1 MVEWA
6 KMEVFMLSSHVILTF
21 LTYFPIYAF
30 LGWCLEVIYASVNT
44 GKFVNRGFLNGAV
57 CPIYGFGAVLLIIF
71 LTPLSNH
78 LPLLFL
84 ASVTIASLLELVGG
98 YMLEKLFHMRW
109 WDYTEEPFNIGG
121 FICLKFSLMWGL
133 AGVFLMKLIQPMIA
147 GILRHLP
154 ATPVLLIICI
164 FYLILITDCL
174 ITIIAIAHLNRDLK
188 QVHDLSRLIRAGS
201 DTLAENLGTFAVDT
215 SEKLDNRKDELAE
228 SLTKE
233 LEELLSHQ
241 TRIRARILKAFPNA
255 KHDRDRR
262 ALDTLRARY
271 EARRKK

>member
-215 SEKLDNRKDELAE
+215 SEKLDNRKDELVE
-228 SLTKE
+228 NLTKE

>member
-57 CPIYGFGAVLLIIF
+57 CPIYGVGAVLLIIF

-215 SEKLDNRKDELAE
+215 SEKLDNRKDELVE
-228 SLTKE
+228 NLTKE

>member
-1 MVEWA
+1 
-6 KMEVFMLSSHVILTF
+6 MLSSHVILTF

-57 CPIYGFGAVLLIIF
+57 CPIYGVGAVLFIIF

-147 GILRHLP
+147 GILSHLP
-154 ATPVLLIICI
+154 TTPVLLIICI

-215 SEKLDNRKDELAE
+215 SEKLDNRKDELVE
-228 SLTKE
+228 NLTKE

>member
-1 MVEWA
+1 
-6 KMEVFMLSSHVILTF
+6 MLSSHVILTF

-57 CPIYGFGAVLLIIF
+57 CPIYGVGAVLLIIF

-133 AGVFLMKLIQPMIA
+133 AGIFLMKLIQPMIA
-147 GILRHLP
+147 GILSHLP
-154 ATPVLLIICI
+154 TTPVLLIICI

-215 SEKLDNRKDELAE
+215 SEKLDNRKDELVE
-228 SLTKE
+228 NLTKE

-241 TRIRARILKAFPNA
+241 TRIRARLLKAFPNA

-262 ALDTLRARY
+262 ALDTLRAHY

>member
-1 MVEWA
+1 
-6 KMEVFMLSSHVILTF
+6 MLSEHIVLTF
-21 LTYFPIYAF
+21 LTYFPAYAF

-57 CPIYGFGAVLLIIF
+57 CPIYGVGAVLLIIF

-98 YMLEKLFHMRW
+98 YMLEKLFHMIW

-215 SEKLDNRKDELAE
+215 SEKLDNRKDELVE
-228 SLTKE
+228 NLTKE

-241 TRIRARILKAFPNA
+241 TIIRARILKAFPNA